1 MSNFQL
7 QNNTVKDTAIN
18 INVIIC
24 TDVTL
29 CIIFPPSY
37 LVYTKILTQT
47 LFCVKLI
54 ISSLKF
60 YGRVLDSI

>member
-1 MSNFQL
+1 MNLEMSNFQP

-24 TDVTL
+24 TGVTL

-37 LVYTKILTQT
+37 LVYTKILT
-47 LFCVKLI
+47 
-54 ISSLKF
+54 
-60 YGRVLDSI
+60 